1 MADAAGL
8 IGETAAF
15 YGERLGLGLAR
26 IDERG
31 VEVRVGESV
40 LAFRASPGSPF
51 YHVALLVPGDRFG
64 AALDWARERVE
75 LLSDPETGEAVFDFD
90 AWEASACYFHDPSS
104 SIVEL
109 IAHRGLGEAG
119 TTGPFAPGELV
130 GVSEVGLVCDPPPC
144 AEALERKLGLGVWD
158 GTVVGAGRLAFVG
171 EKARTLIL
179 CRAGRPW
186 LPTGRPAEAHPMEV
200 VLAGAREG
208 VVPLGA
214 GGQVQ
219 GRR

>member
-1 MADAAGL
+1 MAAAAGL

-15 YGERLGLGLAR
+15 YGQRLGLELVR
-26 IDERG
+26 VDERHI
-31 VEVRVGESV
+31 EVRVGESV
-40 LAFRASPGSPF
+40 LVFRAFPGSPF
-51 YHVALLVPGDRFG
+51 YHVALLVPGDRFD

-75 LLSDPETGEAVFDFD
+75 LLSDPETGEAVFDFV
-90 AWEASACYFHDPSS
+90 AWEASACYFHDPSG

-119 TTGPFAPGELV
+119 TTGPFEPGELV
-130 GVSEVGLVCDPPPC
+130 GVSEVGIVCDPPPC
-144 AEALERKLGLGVWD
+144 AEALERELGLGVWD

-171 EKARTLIL
+171 ERTRTLIL

-200 VLAGAREG
+200 MLAGTREG
-208 VVPLGA
+208 EVPLRA

>member
-1 MADAAGL
+1 
-8 IGETAAF
+8 
-15 YGERLGLGLAR
+15 
-26 IDERG
+26 
-31 VEVRVGESV
+31 
-40 LAFRASPGSPF
+40 
-51 YHVALLVPGDRFG
+51 
-64 AALDWARERVE
+64 
-75 LLSDPETGEAVFDFD
+75 
-90 AWEASACYFHDPSS
+90 
-104 SIVEL
+104 
-109 IAHRGLGEAG
+109 
-119 TTGPFAPGELV
+119 
-130 GVSEVGLVCDPPPC
+130 VSEVGLVCDPPPC